1 MATREEE
8 VQRIVKAT
16 VSETVPLVVKE
27 TLTKY
32 GIDAA
37 NPIEVQKD
45 QQHLRKWRNR
55 LDTMSGKVFLVC
67 VLAVCGVGSQIFGA
81 GLSQYLTSLVS

>member
-16 VSETVPLVVKE
+16 VNETVPLVVKE

-45 QQHLRKWRNR
+45 QQHLRKWRSR
-55 LDTMSGKVFLVC
+55 LDTMGGKVFLVC
-67 VLAVCGVGSQIFGA
+67 VLAIFGA
-81 GLSQYLTSLVS
+81 GSQMFGVGLSQYLSGLIS